1 MKADTAVGQCC
12 DIRRLPRCPARA
24 TSVPRSERKAGAVA
38 NIAGLGDAT
47 EPEAVGYAIT
57 AVYIFCCI
65 PFALAALLMFRF
77 VRITLGKPGA
87 VSVAIAN

>member
-1 MKADTAVGQCC
+1 M
-12 DIRRLPRCPARA
+12 
-24 TSVPRSERKAGAVA
+24 A

-57 AVYIFCCI
+57 AVYIFCCT